1 MDAVDHTFDLDAH
14 PRTHNPAVAVYR
26 EALSGA
32 TPLMRAGPTTLH
44 GQTPKV
50 MYKVP
55 RADSLPNGDMFMVKP
70 YHEAV
75 PEKASFWQTHP
86 IQGWAEMT
94 SQSLWHAADVG
105 HLHQAVHVS
114 EHDMGP
120 GFDKHPGLVVHMA
133 PHADWVQNMDPN
145 EYDERMHADAFKMG
159 IMDFLSNNLDRHT
172 ANLLV
177 FPKGSV
183 DEYGIPRKSKLMSI
197 DHGRSFQYH
206 ASHKGVP
213 AKAHNVFG
221 DLETV
226 PQEKRD
232 EGNAWGKQFDN
243 LTGYFHSRAFEKL
256 GQAARLHGYPPFH
269 SPDLIPAVTGWWP
282 RVRDQVVA
290 TMASRLSGLKE
301 PRMKEHVWN
310 NFSERVKKLDDISSR
325 PEWYEQHGVMQ
336 DYQVPLHVWNR

>member
-1 MDAVDHTFDLDAH
+1 
-14 PRTHNPAVAVYR
+14 
-26 EALSGA
+26 
-32 TPLMRAGPTTLH
+32 
-44 GQTPKV
+44 
-50 MYKVP
+50 
-55 RADSLPNGDMFMVKP
+55 
-70 YHEAV
+70 
-75 PEKASFWQTHP
+75 
-86 IQGWAEMT
+86 
-94 SQSLWHAADVG
+94 
-105 HLHQAVHVS
+105 
-114 EHDMGP
+114 
-120 GFDKHPGLVVHMA
+120 
-133 PHADWVQNMDPN
+133 
-145 EYDERMHADAFKMG
+145 
-159 IMDFLSNNLDRHT
+159 
-172 ANLLV
+172 
-177 FPKGSV
+177 
-183 DEYGIPRKSKLMSI
+183 MSI